1 MFERRL
7 TRLFRLALAL
17 ASCGCART
25 MSVVAP
31 GTHAASAEVPD
42 YDGRVAIDPV
52 SRGLSAHWSIRFI
65 ADSSTTDSA
74 ELFLNAALTV
84 SRVSGQNVVSYD
96 VRPRDERQVVKVRF
110 KPQLAPGSTGQIDL
124 EYGGVPLFDS
134 DSINGVAPAWV
145 ELGLD
150 SHWFPVFAD
159 YAKRIS
165 AHVRIGLPSGWN
177 AVASGNVTHDGNVLV
192 LETGI
197 PQVDIAFAAS
207 PVFRHVDA
215 ANSSVYWVRADTST
229 VTRVLEVAE
238 SCRRYL
244 NDRYGSSDSLP
255 SVRLVLAPRTGPA
268 YARRNYIVL
277 TDAASAPPPVLSG
290 YICHEFAHFWSIAAN
305 SSGPENWLNEG
316 MAEYVSSRYVRATF
330 GQAAY
335 DSVVARWRSM
345 STGQPPIWT
354 PQSTR
359 RPSAMVAYRKAPFLL
374 SRLEERIGRDKMDQF
389 LRRYMVERIRTTPQL
404 LAALQDVAGPESAS
418 WFREELAH

>member
-1 MFERRL
+1 M
-7 TRLFRLALAL
+7 
-17 ASCGCART
+17 
-25 MSVVAP
+25 
-31 GTHAASAEVPD
+31 
-42 YDGRVAIDPV
+42 
-52 SRGLSAHWSIRFI
+52 
-65 ADSSTTDSA
+65 TDSVDF
-74 ELFLNAALTV
+74 LLNAGLRV
-84 SRVSGQNVVSYD
+84 SRVSGRAVAGYVA
-96 VRPRDERQVVKVRF
+96 RPRDERQTVTVRF
-110 KPQLAPGSTGQIDL
+110 KPQLATGSVGQIDL
-124 EYGGVPLFDS
+124 EYAGVPVFGP
-134 DSINGVAPAWV
+134 DSINGIAPEWV

-159 YAKRIS
+159 YGKRIS
-165 AHVRIGLPSGWN
+165 AHVRIGRPSEWK
-177 AVASGNVTHDGNVLV
+177 AVASGNITRDGNVLV

-197 PQVDIAFAAS
+197 PQLDIAFAAS
-207 PVFRHVDA
+207 PVFRKADA

-229 VTRVLEVAE
+229 VTRVLKVAE

-244 NDRYGSSDSLP
+244 NDKYGSSDSLP
-255 SVRLVLAPRTGPA
+255 AVRLVLAPRTANA

-277 TDAASAPPPVLSG
+277 TDAASAPAPVLSG

-335 DSVVARWRSM
+335 DSIVARWRSM
-345 STGQPPIWT
+345 SAGQPPIWT

-374 SRLEERIGRDKMDQF
+374 SRLEERIGTDEMDRF

-404 LAALQDVAGPESAS
+404 IAALQEVAGSEAAS
-418 WFREELAH
+418 WFREELAL

>member
-1 MFERRL
+1 MFEAGM
-7 TRLFRLALAL
+7 TRLSRLVLVL

-25 MSVVAP
+25 MSVAAP
-31 GTHAASAEVPD
+31 ATHGASAEVPV
-42 YDGRVAIDPV
+42 YDGSVAIDPV
-52 SRGLSAHWSIRFI
+52 SQRLSAHWSIRFV
-65 ADSSTTDSA
+65 ADSSTTDSVDF
-74 ELFLNAALTV
+74 LLNAGFAV
-84 SRVSGQNVVSYD
+84 SRVSGPNVVSYIA
-96 VRPRDERQVVKVRF
+96 RPRDERQVVTVRLM
-110 KPQLAPGSTGQIDL
+110 PHLAFGSAGRIDL
-124 EYGGVPLFDS
+124 EYAGVPVFGS
-134 DSINGVAPAWV
+134 DNGIAPAWV

-159 YAKRIS
+159 YNKRIA
-165 AHVRIGLPSGWN
+165 AHVRIGLPPGWN
-177 AVASGNVTHDGNVLV
+177 AVASGNFTRDGNSLV

-197 PQVDIAFAAS
+197 PQMDIAFSAS
-207 PVFRHVDA
+207 PVFRHADA
-215 ANSSVYWVRADTST
+215 ANSSVYWVRADSST

-244 NDRYGSSDSLP
+244 NEKYGSSDSLP
-255 SVRLVLAPRTGPA
+255 AVRLVLAPRTGNA

-277 TDAASAPPPVLSG
+277 GDAASAPAPVLSG

-335 DSVVARWRSM
+335 DSIVAQWRSM
-345 STGQPPIWT
+345 SAGQPPIWT

-374 SRLEERIGRDKMDQF
+374 SRLEERIGTDEMDRF
-389 LRRYMVERIRTTPQL
+389 LRRYMVERIRTTLQL
-404 LAALQDVAGPESAS
+404 LAALEDVAGFDTAS
-418 WFREELAH
+418 WFREELAR

>member
-1 MFERRL
+1 MRMRR
-7 TRLFRLALAL
+7 FFAVALAL
-17 ASCGCART
+17 ASSACSRSTAVTRT
-25 MSVVAP
+25 EVR
-31 GTHAASAEVPD
+31 AASMEVPV
-42 YDGRVAIDPV
+42 YEGSVAIDPA
-52 SRGLSAHWSIRFI
+52 SQRLSAKWSIHFVT
-65 ADSSTTDSA
+65 DSSTTDSVVF
-74 ELFLNAALTV
+74 LLNAGLAV
-84 SRVSGQNVVSYD
+84 SRVTGHNVVSYIA
-96 VRPRDERQVVKVRF
+96 RPRDDRQAVTVQF
-110 KPQLAPGSTGQIDL
+110 KPQLAPGSQGRIDL
-124 EYGGVPLFDS
+124 EYAGVPVFGS
-134 DSINGVAPAWV
+134 DSINGIAPTWV

-159 YAKRIS
+159 YGKRIA
-165 AHVRIGLPSGWN
+165 AHVQIGLPAGWE
-177 AVASGNVTHDGNVLV
+177 AVASGNFNRDGKFLV

-197 PQVDIAFAAS
+197 PQIDIAFAAS
-207 PVFRHVDA
+207 PVFRHEDA
-215 ANSSVYWVRADTST
+215 VNSSVYWVRADTST

-244 NDRYGSSDSLP
+244 NARYGSSDSLP
-255 SVRLVLAPRTGPA
+255 VVRLVLAPRTGPA

-277 TDAASAPPPVLSG
+277 TDAASTPAPALSG

-335 DSVVARWRSM
+335 DSTVVRWRRM
-345 STGQPPIWT
+345 SAGQPPIWT

-374 SRLEERIGRDKMDQF
+374 SRLEERIGIDAMDRF

-404 LAALQDVAGPESAS
+404 LAVLQEVAGVDAAS
-418 WFREELAH
+418 WFREELAR